1 MLTVKAIDSLDPA
14 KRISDTNGDIVG
26 QGSGNLIAGLLGGPP
41 MISEVVRSSANVGFG
56 ANSKW
61 SNFFHGF
68 FLLLAMVFM
77 IPIIEFIP
85 NSALAAMLIYAGYNL
100 AAPKHFIHAYKI

>member
-41 MISEVVRSSANVGFG
+41 MISEVVRS
-56 ANSKW
+56 
-61 SNFFHGF
+61 
-68 FLLLAMVFM
+68 
-77 IPIIEFIP
+77 
-85 NSALAAMLIYAGYNL
+85 
-100 AAPKHFIHAYKI
+100 